1 MLDSRDN
8 TSIGLPR
15 ETASHAQML
24 ERLARLDDLEF
35 YLLNLHLV
43 YENQTLDAL
52 HEHKSSTSS

>member
-1 MLDSRDN
+1 MLDTRDN
-8 TSIGLPR
+8 TNIGLPQ